1 MWIPVS
7 QMSAERRD
15 VAYPDVRKCFES
27 PAQHGIRARNERRVF
42 ELSQRRHR
50 ADAQAAVLIH
60 TYAAKISVEAAQADK
75 TCRLKQPRLHHQHQ
89 SGAPCDGAHVSVLG
103 IEKRNRF
110 LNSCWF
116 CEVEGFHFCAS
127 VGIRSIAAFKFVP
140 NCFATSALFALKTGS
155 PRPPSFPVRLT
166 LDE

>member
-1 MWIPVS
+1 
-7 QMSAERRD
+7 MSAERRD
-15 VAYPDVRKCFES
+15 VPYPDVRKCSES

-50 ADAQAAVLIH
+50 ADAQSAILIH
-60 TYAAKISVEAAQADK
+60 TYAAQISVEAAQADK

-89 SGAPCDGAHVSVLG
+89 SGPPCDGPHTFVLG

-110 LNSCWF
+110 LESCGF
-116 CEVEGFHFCAS
+116 CQIEGFHGCAS
-127 VGIRSIAAFKFVP
+127 VGMRSIAAFKFAP
-140 NCFATSALFALKTGS
+140 NCFATSALFARNTGS